1 MFGRSRP
8 ASFNLYANHRSR
20 WRPPRWLVLLLAG
33 IAAGAAGV
41 VVVQER
47 YLPPRLSADAST
59 KLKGAYE
66 QTEAERLRLKGELD
80 QTSKRL
86 AAALADTKAQADE
99 LATSRTAAEQLRED
113 VRSVVAA
120 LPPDPRGGSVEVR
133 AAQFAVKGATLAY
146 DVVLTRERGAAK
158 PMTGVMQLVAAGD
171 GARGADTSVTLKPV
185 AVTVGS
191 HLLLRG
197 SLPLPEGFRP
207 RQVTVQVLDRA
218 GGKPLGMRVMLVGRN
233 GPA

>member
-1 MFGRSRP
+1 
-8 ASFNLYANHRSR
+8 
-20 WRPPRWLVLLLAG
+20 
-33 IAAGAAGV
+33 
-41 VVVQER
+41 
-47 YLPPRLSADAST
+47 
-59 KLKGAYE
+59 
-66 QTEAERLRLKGELD
+66 
-80 QTSKRL
+80 
-86 AAALADTKAQADE
+86 
-99 LATSRTAAEQLRED
+99 
-113 VRSVVAA
+113 
-120 LPPDPRGGSVEVR
+120 
-133 AAQFAVKGATLAY
+133 
-146 DVVLTRERGAAK
+146 VLTRERGAAK